1 MKLLYILLAF
11 LMLHAIPLS
20 SQHRWFGQSDLVGY
34 SIISICRDSSAGVW
48 AVVAHPGFN
57 PVRYSVQRFDGA
69 QWKSFSTST
78 YTYPFSESRR
88 LWDIACTAKG
98 SIVVGADAGIALF
111 DPATLQWRQ
120 SEYADTE
127 HDLRLYTS
135 VISDTDGTIWVSSD
149 ASKVRRTDT
158 VNGTVLRFIDYTHY
172 EILSLDEDMWTLRYR
187 VDSLAYGITNPC
199 VDEDGSIWSATRA
212 DDGRAIEIAN
222 VTRQEIKR
230 TLVDC
235 RSLPDGQIGSV
246 QALHKE
252 KDGTLLLGTASYAI
266 DGKRIPSQLIRIDP
280 SDNSIFLLGTF
291 PGMLQVNSIIQK
303 DDGLYLVGV
312 KGSNFDHSGLYT
324 VHGNTV
330 SKIDVGGYFPSLSL
344 PDGVKNVHDMV
355 FAADTLFCG
364 TGSGVAVLAP
374 FQPVADVT
382 DGGRITAGGEL
393 VPNPV
398 APGSLV
404 RCELEFSAG
413 EAATDV
419 RLYNVL
425 GKLCEVRWRSDRGIP
440 VIDLGASF
448 LPDGAYYVVVKT
460 DRNRI
465 WSRPLVVTVSS
476 SN

>member
-1 MKLLYILLAF
+1 MKLLYLLLGF
-11 LMLHAIPLS
+11 FIVQTIPLS

-34 SIISICRDSSAGVW
+34 SIISICRDSTAGIW
-48 AVVAHPGFN
+48 AVVAHPGHT

-69 QWKSFSTST
+69 QWKSFSTPT
-78 YTYPFSESRR
+78 YAYPFPESRR

-98 SIVVGADAGIALF
+98 TIVVGAEAGMALF
-111 DPATLQWRQ
+111 DPVALQWRQ
-120 SEYADTE
+120 SEYIDTE
-127 HDLRLYTS
+127 HDRRIYKS
-135 VISDTDGTIWVSSD
+135 VISDTEGTIWVASD

-158 VNGTVLRFIDYTHY
+158 VNGTVLWFIDYTHY
-172 EILSLDEDMWTLRYR
+172 DILSLDEERWTLRYR
-187 VDSLAYGITNPC
+187 VDSLGYGITNLC
-199 VDEDGSIWSATRA
+199 LDDDGSIWSATRA
-212 DDGRAIEIAN
+212 DDGRAIEIAT
-222 VTRQEIKR
+222 VGRQEIKR
-230 TLVDC
+230 TLIDC
-235 RSLPDGQIGSV
+235 RSLPDGQLGVV
-246 QALHKE
+246 QALHKG
-252 KDGTLLLGTASYAI
+252 KDGTLLLGTASYTI
-266 DGKRIPSQLIRIDP
+266 DGKRIPSQLIRIDL
-280 SDNSIFLLGTF
+280 SDSSISLLGSF
-291 PGMLQVNSIIQK
+291 PGMLQVNSITQK

-312 KGSNFDHSGLYT
+312 KGSNFNNSGLYA

-344 PDGVKNVHDMV
+344 PDGVKNVNDMV
-355 FAADTLFCG
+355 FAEDTLFCG

-374 FQPVADVT
+374 FQPVADVIA
-382 DGGRITAGGEL
+382 GGRSRAGGEL

-398 APGSLV
+398 APGSFV

-419 RLYNVL
+419 RLYDLL
-425 GKLCEVRWRSDRGIP
+425 GKSCEVRWQSDRGIP

-465 WSRPLVVTVSS
+465 WSRPLMIMESS